1 MDNGTMEVATSLGA
15 VAGGAA
21 AGFLALTIGGPV
33 FGTIGALG
41 GAVAGAIVGRWAGR
55 MIVQPPRA
63 RNRSLSEVLDIATQ
77 TEGPHSAK
85 QADIERPSTEARE

>member
-1 MDNGTMEVATSLGA
+1 MDERMDNGTMEVATSLGA

-21 AGFLALTIGGPV
+21 AGLLALTIGGPV

-41 GAVAGAIVGRWAGR
+41 GAVVGAMAGRWVGR
-55 MIVQPPRA
+55 MIVRPPRA

-77 TEGPHSAK
+77 T
-85 QADIERPSTEARE
+85 DARRTVD

>member
-1 MDNGTMEVATSLGA
+1 MVGA
-15 VAGGAA
+15 MA
-21 AGFLALTIGGPV
+21 
-33 FGTIGALG
+33 
-41 GAVAGAIVGRWAGR
+41 GRWMGW
-55 MIVQPPRA
+55 MIVRPPRA

>member
-15 VAGGAA
+15 VAGA
-21 AGFLALTIGGPV
+21 LALAIGGPV

-41 GAVAGAIVGRWAGR
+41 GAVVGAIAGRWVGR
-55 MIVQPPRA
+55 MIVRPQRP

-77 TEGPHSAK
+77 T
-85 QADIERPSTEARE
+85 DARRTMD

>member
-15 VAGGAA
+15 VAGGAS
-21 AGFLALTIGGPV
+21 AGLLAMTVGGPV

-41 GAVAGAIVGRWAGR
+41 GAVVGAMAGRWVGRMFVRPA
-55 MIVQPPRA
+55 RA

-77 TEGPHSAK
+77 
-85 QADIERPSTEARE
+85 ADARRTMK

>member
-15 VAGGAA
+15 VAGGAS
-21 AGFLALTIGGPV
+21 AGLLAMTVGAPV

-41 GAVAGAIVGRWAGR
+41 GAVVGAIAGRWVGRI
-55 MIVQPPRA
+55 IVRPARA

-77 TEGPHSAK
+77 
-85 QADIERPSTEARE
+85 ADAQRTAP

>member
-21 AGFLALTIGGPV
+21 AGLLALSIGGPV

-41 GAVAGAIVGRWAGR
+41 GAVVGAIAGRWVGRI
-55 MIVQPPRA
+55 IVRPPRM

-77 TEGPHSAK
+77 T
-85 QADIERPSTEARE
+85 DARRTME

>member
-21 AGFLALTIGGPV
+21 AGLLALTVGGPV
-33 FGTIGALG
+33 FGTFGALA
-41 GAVAGAIVGRWAGR
+41 GAVVGAVTGRWVGRLIVG
-55 MIVQPPRA
+55 PPQA

-77 TEGPHSAK
+77 TDASRTMK
-85 QADIERPSTEARE
+85 

>member
-1 MDNGTMEVATSLGA
+1 MA
-15 VAGGAA
+15 
-21 AGFLALTIGGPV
+21 
-33 FGTIGALG
+33 
-41 GAVAGAIVGRWAGR
+41 GRWVGW
-55 MIVQPPRA
+55 MIVRPPRA

>member
-21 AGFLALTIGGPV
+21 AGLVAMTIGGPV

-41 GAVAGAIVGRWAGR
+41 GAVVGAIAGRWVGRMFVRPA
-55 MIVQPPRA
+55 RA

-77 TEGPHSAK
+77 T
-85 QADIERPSTEARE
+85 DDRRTMD